1 LEILLQVWDE
11 LDDWYGCV
19 RHVWLGMRTD
29 ITDVP
34 LKLTQLE
41 VTFVPGNPVAAQAD

>member
-1 LEILLQVWDE
+1 LEILLQAWDE
-11 LDDWYGCV
+11 IDDWYGCV

-34 LKLTQLE
+34 FKLTPLE
-41 VTFVPGNPVAAQAD
+41 VTFVPGNPVVAPAD